1 MMRTI
6 RNIITIDEE
15 KCDGCGNCVPA
26 CVEGALQVIDG
37 KARLVKESYC
47 DGLGACLGDCPQ
59 GALTV
64 VRLEVD
70 EYDELSVLSL
80 LEQKSPDL
88 VERHVEHLRSHGMAS
103 SYEPKPKRAPVAMWA
118 PVVVSAWNEPAP
130 SPAADTASARV
141 PSELRQW
148 PVQLTLLPVRAPFLQ
163 GADLTLIADCVPFA
177 NPNMHA
183 DFMRNTAIA
192 VGCPKLDDAQA
203 YIDKPDHAAWLAY
216 VDNRLAGQNLVHENW
231 NRYAII
237 WDIAVNPPF
246 RRQGVGS
253 RLIEQAIAWARER
266 HLPGVMLETQNI
278 NVASCRLD
286 ERCGFVLGGFDSYL
300 YRGIMPGTNEIALYW
315 YLPVGWEAT
324 AAKDL

>member
-1 MMRTI
+1 MSKIEI
-6 RNIITIDEE
+6 R
-15 KCDGCGNCVPA
+15 
-26 CVEGALQVIDG
+26 
-37 KARLVKESYC
+37 R
-47 DGLGACLGDCPQ
+47 
-59 GALTV
+59 LTV
-64 VRLEVD
+64 DNQADLNRCDNSFTVD
-70 EYDELSVLSL
+70 AALSL
-80 LEQKSPDL
+80 HAEDG
-88 VERHVEHLRSHGMAS
+88 RITYTMH
-103 SYEPKPKRAPVAMWA
+103 PV
-118 PVVVSAWNEPAP
+118 
-130 SPAADTASARV
+130 
-141 PSELRQW
+141 
-148 PVQLTLLPVRAPFLQ
+148 TLYVKQYGPEVY
-163 GADLTLIADCVPFA
+163 
-177 NPNMHA
+177 
-183 DFMRNTAIA
+183 
-192 VGCPKLDDAQA
+192 DAQA

-216 VDNRLAGQNLVHENW
+216 VDNRLAGQILVHENW

-278 NVASCRLD
+278 NVAACRLY